1 MHHHFTFH
9 THYSSPS
16 PMVQIIPI
24 LELHIKALTLLL
36 MHPSPTQA
44 FGRPQPQTRTNPLND
59 GSDSPPLELL
69 IFLSNFPE
77 ENGKA
82 TEVLLTIKLIQ
93 HYLVTPAKPIPK
105 KAILIFPYV
114 YGVKLDNTQY
124 ITDRL
129 TDDTQVPT

>member
-1 MHHHFTFH
+1 
-9 THYSSPS
+9 
-16 PMVQIIPI
+16 MVQIIPI

-36 MHPSPTQA
+36 MHPSPTRQQSGTINCSEA

-93 HYLVTPAKPIPK
+93 HYLVTPAKPIPE